1 MEELVKNKK
10 RAMRRKRNLIA
21 RDMKLNKIYHEK
33 IIPIKGMGKHPTK
46 RKRPQKLRPNDID
59 IYLEDDEMKEPP
71 V

>member
-1 MEELVKNKK
+1 MDDLPIKSKK

-33 IIPIKGMGKHPTK
+33 IVPIKGMGKHPTK

-59 IYLEDDEMKEPP
+59 IYLEDEIERAP
-71 V
+71 